1 MGLIASLGTGLAGL
15 LNQQFN
21 MQITLAAFSLVGVF
35 GLLVWALAFRTLPKK
50 AARQDVQRKNIAVS
64 RSMLAW
70 WIALFFGLQ
79 SFLYYSLL
87 TWLPS
92 LWQAAGFSQ
101 IAAGNLATIFQLSG
115 MPATL
120 SIPFIAEKRHGL
132 LYSVWGIML
141 GFVLGALGILIPGAN
156 FGLNVVY
163 ALLMGVAS
171 GAALP
176 SALSFS
182 RRKPPMLMETASL
195 SGFAQ
200 SVGYL
205 FAAIGPVLYGFIQTA
220 TGSWDL
226 LLWLTV
232 GLTLLMFV
240 AG

>member
-1 MGLIASLGTGLAGL
+1 M
-15 LNQQFN
+15 
-21 MQITLAAFSLVGVF
+21 
-35 GLLVWALAFRTLPKK
+35 
-50 AARQDVQRKNIAVS
+50 
-64 RSMLAW
+64 
-70 WIALFFGLQ
+70 
-79 SFLYYSLL
+79 L

-171 GAALP
+171 GAAF
-176 SALSFS
+176 AICIVFFQ
-182 RRKPPMLMETASL
+182 KKTADAYETASL

-205 FAAIGPVLYGFIQTA
+205 FAAVGPVLYGFIQTA

-240 AG
+240 AGLIINANHRIFPSKANR